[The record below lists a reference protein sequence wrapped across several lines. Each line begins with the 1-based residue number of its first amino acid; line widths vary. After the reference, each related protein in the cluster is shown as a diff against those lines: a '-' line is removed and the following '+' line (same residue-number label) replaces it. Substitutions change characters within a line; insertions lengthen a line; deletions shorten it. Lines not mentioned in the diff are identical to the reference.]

1 MIFRS
6 DVSLVT
12 LERFFRKLEVD
23 PCHGFEGTS
32 CVLWTGAKTCGQGK
46 HIKYGALKD
55 HGKRWYAHRWAAY
68 YIHRQEID
76 MLQVD
81 HRCCRPL
88 CVAHL
93 QAMTPEWNRELQWI
107 RVQVG
112 IDENP
117 RSQFEPD
124 ETPVPFYDPP
134 EWYKVLALM
143 FGSKIPTTGECPF

>member
-6 DVSLVT
+6 DVPVEALR
-12 LERFFRKLEVD
+12 RFFEKLEVD
-23 PCHGFEGTS
+23 PCHGFEGTA

-46 HIKYGALKD
+46 SIKYGALKYQ
-55 HGKRWYAHRWAAY
+55 GARWYAHRWAAHF
-68 YIHRQEID
+68 ILRQEVTN
-76 MLQVD
+76 LQVD
-81 HRCCRPL
+81 HQCCRPL

-112 IDENP
+112 IEDNP
-117 RSQFEPD
+117 RPQFAED

-134 EWYKVLALM
+134 EWYKVLAMM
-143 FGSKIPTTGECPF
+143 FAEPASEDAPF